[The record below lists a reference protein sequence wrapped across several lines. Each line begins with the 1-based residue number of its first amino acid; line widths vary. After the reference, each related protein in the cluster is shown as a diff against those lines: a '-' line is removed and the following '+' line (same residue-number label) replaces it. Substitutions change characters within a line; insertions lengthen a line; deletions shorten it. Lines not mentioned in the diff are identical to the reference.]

1 MEKKKNILIGAL
13 LVAIVL
19 MSVGYAALAQLLTI
33 EGTAHIS
40 ADWAVEI
47 TDIQETAA
55 VGATTNKAE
64 ATATSATFDVNLDY
78 PGAYAEYDV
87 TISNKGNIDAVLA
100 SITGLET
107 INSAEPKQIVYTLTG
122 VTAGTSKVAA
132 KDGETVSTNVAKVR
146 VEWVAAAEGTE
157 ETIPTTTTKTATIN
171 LNYKQDTN
179 N

>member
-47 TDIQETAA
+47 TNIEETAA

-64 ATATSATFDVNLDY
+64 ATSTSATFDVNLDY

-87 TISNKGNIDAVLA
+87 TISNNGNIDAILD

-107 INSAEPKQIVYTLTG
+107 INAAEPTQIVYSITG
-122 VTAGTSKVAA
+122 VEAGTTEIAA

-146 VEWVAAAEGTE
+146 VEWVAATEGAE
-157 ETIPTTTTKTATIN
+157 ETVPTTTTKTATIN
-171 LNYKQDTN
+171 LNYKQNTSN
-179 N
+179 